1 MVLLDHITVTLT
13 LTVTG
18 SFFSLA
24 KGRDDRQTHKATYS
38 WSGLVFLLTEAIP
51 VTAKDGSG
59 GHPNEETNRNTE
71 KKKYCFGWIK
81 NLYVKNHVFLGTSIS
96 FFSRLTLFYIA
107 FGSRL
112 TIKLTSLFVSC
123 VFVQSRCFSLEKK

>member
-1 MVLLDHITVTLT
+1 MIRSMSCEDIDPVNEIKLSNIVLGKLKVMKIAMGLGYNLCYVVKFDHITVTLT

-71 KKKYCFGWIK
+71 KKKYCFG
-81 NLYVKNHVFLGTSIS
+81 
-96 FFSRLTLFYIA
+96 
-107 FGSRL
+107 
-112 TIKLTSLFVSC
+112 
-123 VFVQSRCFSLEKK
+123 